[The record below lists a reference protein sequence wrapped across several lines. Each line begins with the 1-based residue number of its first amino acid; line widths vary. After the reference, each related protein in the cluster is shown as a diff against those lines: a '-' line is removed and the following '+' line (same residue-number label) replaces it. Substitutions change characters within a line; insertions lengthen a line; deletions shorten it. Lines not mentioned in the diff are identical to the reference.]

1 VPLLERLRCYT
12 ENPIAIVK
20 RSIQGG
26 QSLEKRGRNWL
37 ICAALVFSTILFM
50 EMDTSAC
57 SLEDADAG
65 LCDSNLL
72 YSTCGMSSC
81 LGSLIFAG
89 MALMTKKEGNDKQ
102 VIVIQQQPPQQVI
115 QVQQPAVQQPQ
126 PQYQPPPQR
135 QFRSPPPP
143 PAREAAKTQSAAG
156 LRKQAHLERG
166 HKLEMEGDL
175 EGAIIAYELAEDF
188 KEAQRVRWA
197 LGSSKGEGNN
207 GPSNVNISIGKVGDT
222 SVKDSVITG
231 SDDEI

>member
-1 VPLLERLRCYT
+1 MDM
-12 ENPIAIVK
+12 
-20 RSIQGG
+20 SIC
-26 QSLEKRGRNWL
+26 SNE
-37 ICAALVFSTILFM
+37 
-50 EMDTSAC
+50 DSA
-57 SLEDADAG
+57 AG
-65 LCDSNLL
+65 LCDSNPI
-72 YSTCGMSSC
+72 YATCGLSSC
-81 LGSLIFAG
+81 FGSLVFAG
-89 MALMTKKEGNDKQ
+89 LALKTKKEDNDKQ

-135 QFRSPPPP
+135 QFRSPP

-197 LGSSKGEGNN
+197 LGTSKDEGDN

-222 SVKDSVITG
+222 SVHDSVITG

>member
-1 VPLLERLRCYT
+1 MLRCYT
-12 ENPIAIVK
+12 ENPTAIVG

-37 ICAALVFSTILFM
+37 ICAALVFSCFLFI
-50 EMDTSAC
+50 EMDTAVC

-65 LCDSNLL
+65 LCDSDPV
-72 YSTCGMSSC
+72 YTACGMSSC
-81 LGSLIFAG
+81 LGSLVFAG
-89 MALMTKKEGNDKQ
+89 LALMTKKEDKDQQ

-115 QVQQPAVQQPQ
+115 QVQQPVVQQPQ
-126 PQYQPPPQR
+126 PQYRAPPPQPQYR
-135 QFRSPPPP
+135 APPP
-143 PAREAAKTQSAAG
+143 PAREVAKVQSAEN

-197 LGSSKGEGNN
+197 LGTSKEEGDN

>member
-1 VPLLERLRCYT
+1 MV
-12 ENPIAIVK
+12 I
-20 RSIQGG
+20 
-26 QSLEKRGRNWL
+26 SLIL
-37 ICAALVFSTILFM
+37 IMADPAFGS
-50 EMDTSAC
+50 
-57 SLEDADAG
+57 EDPNAEPGAVG
-65 LCDSNLL
+65 L
-72 YSTCGMSSC
+72 
-81 LGSLIFAG
+81 LGSLVCLVSFVFLFLAIFV
-89 MALMTKKEGNDKQ
+89 KSEDENKQ
-102 VIVIQQQPPQQVI
+102 VIVVQQQPPQQII

-143 PAREAAKTQSAAG
+143 PARETAKTQSAAS

-197 LGSSKGEGNN
+197 LGTSKEEGDN

>member
-1 VPLLERLRCYT
+1 MLRCYT
-12 ENPIAIVK
+12 ENPTAIVK

-37 ICAALVFSTILFM
+37 ICAALVFSFFLFA
-50 EMDTSAC
+50 EMDMTICSNEDSA
-57 SLEDADAG
+57 AG
-65 LCDSNLL
+65 LCDSNPM
-72 YSTCGMSSC
+72 YSACGLSSC
-81 LGSLIFAG
+81 LGSLVFAG
-89 MALMTKKEGNDKQ
+89 LALMTKKEGNDKQ
-102 VIVIQQQPPQQVI
+102 VIVVQQQPPQQVI
-115 QVQQPAVQQPQ
+115 QIQQPAVQQPQ

-197 LGSSKGEGNN
+197 LGTSKEEGDN

>member
-1 VPLLERLRCYT
+1 MD
-12 ENPIAIVK
+12 K
-20 RSIQGG
+20 RS
-26 QSLEKRGRNWL
+26 RNWV
-37 ICAALVFSTILFM
+37 ICAGLTALVFLFM
-50 EMDTSAC
+50 GSDPC
-57 SLEDADAG
+57 SSEEYEAG
-65 LCDSNLL
+65 LCEYDDTATGLGA
-72 YSTCGMSSC
+72 CSC
-81 LGSLIFAG
+81 LGALGFAG
-89 MALMTKKEGNDKQ
+89 LALMTKKEEEGQ
-102 VIVIQQQPPQQVI
+102 VIVIQQQPPQQII

-197 LGSSKGEGNN
+197 LGTSKEEGGN

-231 SDDEI
+231 LDDEI